1 MDTRIPVDRQV
12 MVGFLRFYME
22 ADGTMSKT
30 GNILPGDSARTN
42 YKIWSVLGNR
52 KKGKTN
58 GRIRSNQEGALP
70 LRPRQFL
77 RNDNVNTL
85 HSINNNDD
93 SEDSFHRA
101 ISPILWWAQIF
112 GLLPLSGISANLPSS
127 LKFKKISFRTVY
139 AVIVASSIS
148 VMAVLS
154 IIHMIRT
161 LNADSFGV
169 RGGVAEATAGAI
181 FYGNGLCGTIMYLWL
196 SPRWVI
202 LQNDWK
208 AMERFIDSTVKINKR
223 FLPSQTKQKQKRDD
237 IMSFENRFSG
247 IKFLKRTDKRS
258 VCMLTTSKNHMCTII
273 QGKGCRECYK
283 SLYKK
288 EGRDHATKKTE
299 RVMTY
304 CNSCEGQLALC
315 LTCFR
320 KCLYYRILLPNELH
334 FCSLMVRIVF
344 KCELT
349 VVNKYQRPRLRWK
362 FIIISSVILLFA
374 LFEHAL
380 SVANNSTKFEWG
392 TPNSTFANFLQVYT
406 TKSHNFILE
415 SVDYSFAIGIYIFI
429 VSKIATFVWNFTD
442 LFVMLISTGLAERYK
457 TLNKRLFVTAKK
469 NANTIDW
476 CEFRNDYAILSSLVK
491 KVDNDISPIIL
502 LSFANNL
509 YFICLQLLNGLSGPE
524 AGDILK

>member
-30 GNILPGDSARTN
+30 GNILHGDSARTN

-127 LKFKKISFRTVY
+127 LKFKKISFRTIY
-139 AVIVASSIS
+139 AVIVAFSIS
-148 VMAVLS
+148 IMAVLS

-208 AMERFIDSTVKINKR
+208 AMERFIDS
-223 FLPSQTKQKQKRDD
+223 
-237 IMSFENRFSG
+237 
-247 IKFLKRTDKRS
+247 
-258 VCMLTTSKNHMCTII
+258 
-273 QGKGCRECYK
+273 
-283 SLYKK
+283 
-288 EGRDHATKKTE
+288 
-299 RVMTY
+299 
-304 CNSCEGQLALC
+304 
-315 LTCFR
+315 
-320 KCLYYRILLPNELH
+320 
-334 FCSLMVRIVF
+334 
-344 KCELT
+344 
-349 VVNKYQRPRLRWK
+349 NKYQRPRLRWK
-362 FIIISSVILLFA
+362 FIIISSAILLFA

-406 TKSHNFILE
+406 IKSHNFILE

-476 CEFRNDYAILSSLVK
+476 CEFRNDYALLSSLVK

-524 AGDILK
+524 AGDILSNLYFFSSFAFLILRTCAVTLLTARINDQSKTVLPLLYSCSSSTYNIETQRLQYQLTTDDISLTGLRFFSITRNFMLALAGAIVTYEVVLLQFNVAINK

>member
-208 AMERFIDSTVKINKR
+208 AMERFIDS
-223 FLPSQTKQKQKRDD
+223 
-237 IMSFENRFSG
+237 
-247 IKFLKRTDKRS
+247 
-258 VCMLTTSKNHMCTII
+258 
-273 QGKGCRECYK
+273 
-283 SLYKK
+283 
-288 EGRDHATKKTE
+288 
-299 RVMTY
+299 
-304 CNSCEGQLALC
+304 
-315 LTCFR
+315 
-320 KCLYYRILLPNELH
+320 
-334 FCSLMVRIVF
+334 
-344 KCELT
+344 
-349 VVNKYQRPRLRWK
+349 NKYQRPRLRWK

-429 VSKIATFVWNFTD
+429 
-442 LFVMLISTGLAERYK
+442 ISTGLAERYK

-524 AGDILK
+524 AGDILSNLYFFSSFAFLILRTCAVTLLTARINDQSKTVLPLLYNCSSSTYNIETQRLQYQLTTDDISLTGLRFFSITRNFMLALAGAIVTYEVVLLQFNVAINK

>member
-1 MDTRIPVDRQV
+1 MDTRMPVDRQV

-30 GNILPGDSARTN
+30 GNILHGDSARTN

-208 AMERFIDSTVKINKR
+208 AMERFIDS
-223 FLPSQTKQKQKRDD
+223 
-237 IMSFENRFSG
+237 
-247 IKFLKRTDKRS
+247 
-258 VCMLTTSKNHMCTII
+258 
-273 QGKGCRECYK
+273 
-283 SLYKK
+283 
-288 EGRDHATKKTE
+288 
-299 RVMTY
+299 
-304 CNSCEGQLALC
+304 
-315 LTCFR
+315 
-320 KCLYYRILLPNELH
+320 
-334 FCSLMVRIVF
+334 
-344 KCELT
+344 
-349 VVNKYQRPRLRWK
+349 NKYQRPRLRWK

-415 SVDYSFAIGIYIFI
+415 SGTFVYTFLLGSMRTTLNIIKLILLNDRFTVDYSFAIGIYIFI

-524 AGDILK
+524 AGDILSNLYFFSSFAFLILRTCAVTLLTARINDQSKTVLPLLYNCSSSTYNIETQRLQYQLTTDDISLTGLRFFSITRNFMLALAGAIVTYEVVLLQFNVAINK

>member
-30 GNILPGDSARTN
+30 GNILHGDSARTN

-127 LKFKKISFRTVY
+127 LKFKKISFRTIY
-139 AVIVASSIS
+139 AVIVAFSIS
-148 VMAVLS
+148 IMAVLS

-208 AMERFIDSTVKINKR
+208 AMERFIDS
-223 FLPSQTKQKQKRDD
+223 
-237 IMSFENRFSG
+237 
-247 IKFLKRTDKRS
+247 
-258 VCMLTTSKNHMCTII
+258 
-273 QGKGCRECYK
+273 
-283 SLYKK
+283 
-288 EGRDHATKKTE
+288 
-299 RVMTY
+299 
-304 CNSCEGQLALC
+304 
-315 LTCFR
+315 
-320 KCLYYRILLPNELH
+320 
-334 FCSLMVRIVF
+334 
-344 KCELT
+344 
-349 VVNKYQRPRLRWK
+349 NKYQRPRLRWK
-362 FIIISSVILLFA
+362 FIIISSAILLFA

-406 TKSHNFILE
+406 IKSHNFILE

-429 VSKIATFVWNFTD
+429 
-442 LFVMLISTGLAERYK
+442 ISTGLAERYK

-476 CEFRNDYAILSSLVK
+476 CEFRNDYALLSSLVK

-524 AGDILK
+524 AGDILSNLYFFSSFAFLILRTCAVTLLTARINDQSKTVLPLLYSCSSSTYNIETQRLQYQLTTDDISLTGLRFFSITRNFMLALAGAIVTYEVVLLQFNVAINK